1 MQLTNE
7 DKNKLL
13 NIFNDEF
20 WDFMFDLVAGGKNDS
35 DGIPYRQVYCYECME
50 VSKDLTGIVEQH
62 IKYEI
67 PISKDLIISFVL
79 CRVSHNIIGGM
90 DDPIKFYAV
99 CSLLYSRIMEIVK
112 SYK

>member
-67 PISKDLIISFVL
+67 PISEDLIISFML
-79 CRVSHNIIGGM
+79 CRVVNSIIGGM
-90 DDPIKFYAV
+90 DDSIKFYAV
-99 CSLLYSRIMEIVK
+99 CSFLYNRIIKIVK
-112 SYK
+112 SYI

>member
-13 NIFNDEF
+13 NIFNDQF
-20 WDFMFDLVAGGKNDS
+20 FDFMFDLIAGGKDDS
-35 DGIPYRQVYCYECME
+35 DGIPYRQVYCYELME
-50 VSKDLTGIVEQH
+50 VSNDLVGIVEQH

-67 PISKDLIISFVL
+67 PISEDLIISFVL
-79 CRVSHNIIGGM
+79 CRVAHNIIGGM
-90 DDPIKFYAV
+90 DDSIKFYAV

-112 SYK
+112 SYI

>member
-67 PISKDLIISFVL
+67 PISEDLIISFML
-79 CRVSHNIIGGM
+79 CRVVNNIIGGM
-90 DDPIKFYAV
+90 DDSIKFYAV

-112 SYK
+112 SYI